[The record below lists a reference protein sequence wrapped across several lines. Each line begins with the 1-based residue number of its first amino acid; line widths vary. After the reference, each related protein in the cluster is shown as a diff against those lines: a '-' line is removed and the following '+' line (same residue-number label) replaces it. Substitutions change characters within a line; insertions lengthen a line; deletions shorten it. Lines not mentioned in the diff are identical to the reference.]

1 MITLALAWAAT
12 TAWAGSQATAEYAR
26 QVSTA
31 QVRLAQL
38 EQLLV
43 ESESRIAQLEE
54 AIRQQGQSD
63 AEKLQNLD
71 QVAAEVTR
79 LRGVVEVLQFD
90 VTEIK
95 RSVKEQQ
102 VDTEKRLLYGEMR
115 LAQIE
120 KMLSLKP
127 PPPPTDA
134 DLGLTGTPAPAPA
147 PGQPGPQPAPAPVE
161 NVPDTAAGKLELA
174 ASHMAE
180 GRNGVAR
187 AILKAAIDQHVGA
200 PEMDE
205 IRYRYAE
212 TFYNEKDWKQA
223 ISRFNDV
230 INNHPTSQ
238 WKCWS
243 FFRQGEAF
251 EAMGKA
257 EGASAFY
264 KGATEGSCKSSEA
277 ARKAKEKL

>member
-1 MITLALAWAAT
+1 MIALLVALGGPS
-12 TAWAGSQATAEYAR
+12 AWAGSQATADYAR

-38 EQLLV
+38 EALLV
-43 ESESRIAQLEE
+43 ESQLRIEQLEE
-54 AIRQQGQSD
+54 VIRQQGKNE
-63 AEKLQNLD
+63 AEKLQNFD
-71 QVAAEVTR
+71 QVNAEVTR
-79 LRGVVEVLQFD
+79 LRGAIEVLQFD
-90 VTEIK
+90 ATELK
-95 RSVKEQQ
+95 RMMKEQQ
-102 VDTEKRLLYGEMR
+102 IEGEKRLLYSEMR

-134 DLGLTGTPAPAPA
+134 DLGLTGSPAPAPA
-147 PGQPGPQPAPAPVE
+147 PGTPPAPAPDVGSE
-161 NVPDTAAGKLELA
+161 PVPETAAGKLELA
-174 ASHMAE
+174 AKHMAE
-180 GRNGVAR
+180 GRNPVAR

-205 IRYRYAE
+205 VRYRYAE
-212 TFYNEKDWKQA
+212 TFFNEQDWKQA

-230 INNHPTSQ
+230 INNHPNSS

-257 EGASAFY
+257 EGAAAFY